1 MARVPGCDPG
11 DMGSKPVGPTS
22 YGGCSSMVRVPEAAG
37 SIPVIHTICRYSSK
51 QAEPSWRRDAGA
63 NTVTSPRPHNLQ
75 SKWYTEVPRWYA
87 AGTRITYRV
96 VCRPPSTLSAGWNFL
111 YGLKI
116 MLDKGLGLCYSV
128 VIVTE
133 EKGSFG
139 QHGLSQ
145 KAKLSR
151 NRYDINSTNR

>member
-1 MARVPGCDPG
+1 
-11 DMGSKPVGPTS
+11 
-22 YGGCSSMVRVPEAAG
+22 
-37 SIPVIHTICRYSSK
+37 
-51 QAEPSWRRDAGA
+51 
-63 NTVTSPRPHNLQ
+63 
-75 SKWYTEVPRWYA
+75 
-87 AGTRITYRV
+87 
-96 VCRPPSTLSAGWNFL
+96 
-111 YGLKI
+111 